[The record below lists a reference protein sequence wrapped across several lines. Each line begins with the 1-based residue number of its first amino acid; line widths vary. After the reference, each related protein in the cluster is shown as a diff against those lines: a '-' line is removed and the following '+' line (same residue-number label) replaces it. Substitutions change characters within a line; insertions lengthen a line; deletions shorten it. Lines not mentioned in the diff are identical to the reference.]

1 MPTPR
6 TVLAALALTLLAACA
21 VPSPNEAPDGIYDPQ
36 ESANRRVHAFNKRVD
51 SALGGGSDGGA
62 SAIPAPVLAGVANM
76 ADTLRTPRTVVNQLL
91 QARPGRASRN
101 TLRFGINATLG
112 LAGLFDVAS
121 ELGLPED
128 KSDFGETLH
137 VWGLPEGAY
146 IELPLIGPATERE
159 AVGKLVDIAL
169 NPLGYLYLPSPERYY
184 SVGIRAAGK
193 LAERVAYGD
202 ALDSLLYDSADSY
215 AQTRN
220 SYLSYRRY
228 QLGDTESDAADYIDP
243 EALDTEG
250 F

>member
-1 MPTPR
+1 MPTPK
-6 TVLAALALTLLAACA
+6 TVLALCALLSLAACA
-21 VPSPNEAPDGIYDPQ
+21 VPGPGEAPDGIYDPQ
-36 ESANRRVHAFNKRVD
+36 EGANRRIHAFNKRVD
-51 SALGGGSDGGA
+51 SALGGGGDGGA
-62 SAIPAPVLAGVANM
+62 SAIPAPILAGVANM
-76 ADTLRTPRTVVNQLL
+76 ADTLRTPRTVVNQVL
-91 QARPGRASRN
+91 QARLGRATRN
-101 TLRFGINATLG
+101 TLRFGVNATVG
-112 LAGLFDVAS
+112 IAGLFDVAS
-121 ELGLPED
+121 GIGLPED

-137 VWGLPEGAY
+137 VWGFPEGAY

-169 NPLGYLYLPSPERYY
+169 NPLGYVYLPSPERYY

-193 LAERVAYGD
+193 VAERVEYGD
-202 ALDSLLYDSADSY
+202 TLDTLLYDSADSY

-228 QLGDTESDAADYIDP
+228 QLGDTETGAADYIDP